1 MRRCII
7 ARMQTLTTDETIALL
22 PYAALSDALAG
33 VLRDKKA
40 GRARAPQRLGL
51 PLIGGGLLFLMP
63 ATDEQLA
70 ITKLVTIHTGNSEP
84 GLPVVQADVLVMD
97 AGTGRRLLT
106 LDGNV
111 VTARRTAALSLL
123 AARSLAPCPGG
134 PLLLI
139 GAGTQGRSHLEAF
152 VEGLGVGEVYIFS
165 RTREKAE
172 MLAAYARTL
181 TGSMNVQVVADDLS
195 QVTDRVRLIVTAT
208 TSSEPVLPAG
218 VPLSDD
224 VFVAAVGAYTPQM
237 AELPP
242 DLVLRSR
249 LFVDTIEGVRS
260 DGGDFIQ
267 AGVDWAQV
275 TPLEDALGG
284 PTPGRGPI
292 IFKSVGHALW
302 DLAAAKLAVSRR
314 SS

>member
-1 MRRCII
+1 
-7 ARMQTLTTDETIALL
+7 MQILTAEETIALL
-22 PYAALSDALAG
+22 PYMALSDALAG

-40 GRARAPQRLGL
+40 GRASAPQRLGL

-70 ITKLVTIHTGNSEP
+70 ITKLVTIHPGNSEP

-123 AARSLAPCPGG
+123 ATRSLAPCPGG
-134 PLLLI
+134 PLLVV
-139 GAGTQGRSHLEAF
+139 GAGTQGHSHLEAF
-152 VEGLGVGEVYIFS
+152 VEGLGVREVYIYS

-172 MLAAYARTL
+172 MLAAHARTL
-181 TGSMNVQVVADDLS
+181 TGSMNVQVVADLFHIIN
-195 QVTDRVRLIVTAT
+195 RVRLIVTAT
-208 TSSEPVLPAG
+208 TSYEPVLPSGA
-218 VPLSDD
+218 PWSND
-224 VFVAAVGAYTPQM
+224 VFVAAVGAYTSQM

-249 LFVDTIEGVRS
+249 LFADTIDGVRS

-267 AGVDWAQV
+267 AGVDWARV

-284 PTPGRGPI
+284 KVSAHGPI

-302 DLAAAKLAVSRR
+302 DLAAAKLAVTRQ

>member
-1 MRRCII
+1 
-7 ARMQTLTTDETIALL
+7 MQILTAGETVALL
-22 PYAALSDALAG
+22 PYPELSDALAG
-33 VLRDKKA
+33 VLRDRKM

-51 PLIGGGLLFLMP
+51 PLAGGGLLFLMP

-70 ITKLVTIHTGNSEP
+70 ITKLVTIHTGNSAV
-84 GLPVVQADVLVMD
+84 GLPVVQADVLVME

-134 PLLLI
+134 PLLVV

-152 VEGLGVGEVYIFS
+152 VEGLGVREVYIYS
-165 RTREKAE
+165 RTQANAE
-172 MLAAYARTL
+172 MLAAHARTL
-181 TGSMNVQVVADDLS
+181 TGGPAVRVVTDTS
-195 QVTDRVRLIVTAT
+195 QVIDRARLVVTAT
-208 TSSEPVLPAG
+208 TSSEPVLLPGA
-218 VPLSDD
+218 PLSDD
-224 VFVAAVGAYTPQM
+224 AFVAAVGAYTPQM
-237 AELPP
+237 TELPP

-267 AGVDWAQV
+267 AGVDWARV
-275 TPLEDALGG
+275 TPLEDALDG
-284 PTPGRGPI
+284 PPQGNGPV

>member
-1 MRRCII
+1 
-7 ARMQTLTTDETIALL
+7 MQTLTAGETIALL
-22 PYAALSDALAG
+22 PYPALSDALAG
-33 VLRDKKA
+33 VLQDKKA
-40 GRARAPQRLGL
+40 GRASAPQRLGL
-51 PLIGGGLLFLMP
+51 PLAGGGLLFLMP

-70 ITKLVTIHTGNSEP
+70 ITKLVTIHTNNGAGNSEV
-84 GLPVVQADVLVMD
+84 GLPVVQADVLVME

-123 AARSLAPCPGG
+123 AARSLAPSPGG
-134 PLLLI
+134 PLLVV

-152 VEGLGVGEVYIFS
+152 VEGLGVREVYIYS
-165 RTREKAE
+165 RTQEGAE
-172 MLAAYARTL
+172 MLAAHARTL
-181 TGSMNVQVVADDLS
+181 TDGMEVRVVPDPSEVIDK
-195 QVTDRVRLIVTAT
+195 TRLIVTAT
-208 TSSEPVLPAG
+208 TSAEPVLPPGAS
-218 VPLSDD
+218 LSDD
-224 VFVAAVGAYTPQM
+224 TFVAAVGAYTPQM

-249 LFVDTIEGVRS
+249 LFVDTVEGVRS

-267 AGVDWAQV
+267 AGVDWARV
-275 TPLEDALGG
+275 MPLEDALGG
-284 PTPGRGPI
+284 PAPVHGPV

-302 DLAAAKLAVSRR
+302 DLAAARLAVSRR